1 MSYEPVPMTHL
12 LAHLAL
18 PWRAPE
24 PLRAHTKLLALSY
37 TEHSKSSTRRPSP
50 IAWPQRTRRK
60 SQVTAAMPQ
69 QRMRELKTTQGTY
82 NGPIYRANGQRC
94 NTVHDLDQAMID
106 TRAFWEEKP
115 PETEPAWLPILS
127 EYQAGNCR
135 FPTFPDLTIARIQNH
150 LLHTKESAPG
160 LDGIPYAAWRL
171 NPEATGHAIYKLFTR
186 ITRAQEEP
194 PSQVLRRTE
203 S

>member
-1 MSYEPVPMTHL
+1 ME
-12 LAHLAL
+12 
-18 PWRAPE
+18 
-24 PLRAHTKLLALSY
+24 
-37 TEHSKSSTRRPSP
+37 
-50 IAWPQRTRRK
+50 RTRTTDGAYARTELCRALEVLDAQTITYRLVPK
-60 SQVTAAMPQ
+60 NTPEITGDRSNATQFW

-94 NTVHDLDQAMID
+94 NTVHELDQAMID

-115 PETEPAWLPILS
+115 PETESSWLPILV
-127 EYQAGNCR
+127 EFQAGNCR

-171 NPEATGHAIYKLFTR
+171 NSEATGHAIYKLFTR

-194 PSQVLRRTE
+194 PSVKTTRETKNPVVRLLFPRTA
-203 S
+203 